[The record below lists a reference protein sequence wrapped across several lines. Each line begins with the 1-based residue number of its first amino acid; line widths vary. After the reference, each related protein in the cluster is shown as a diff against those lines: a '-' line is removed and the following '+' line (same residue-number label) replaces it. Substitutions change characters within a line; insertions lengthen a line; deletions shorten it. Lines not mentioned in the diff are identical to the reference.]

1 LAKPLSA
8 AVPTIHYRED
18 IVLSAT
24 SEHAA
29 SPGGPGPPRD
39 VLPFEPNTRLPMTLR
54 EQEGDMADRGFSVRA
69 LQLGERIDLK
79 GLERD
84 DAFSTN
90 PLGFPTVSGGT
101 VVLFKFGAAVFFA
114 LTPVE
119 EEDLISSLG
128 YRIGEPLKERE
139 SETARIVVRGDSDD
153 LVSSSGAIQLQSA
166 EPNRLLLVAEA
177 MAVSVALAFDERRIA
192 GAFERIEPIAKRLA
206 ERQLPAGPRAAL
218 LEQIGEAL
226 LAQQRLADRVD
237 LDEKPDVLWDH
248 PELER
253 FWAKLVDEYDLPQ
266 RGRAISRKLEVIR
279 ETADTITD
287 LISTRTSHRLEWYII
302 GLIMFEIGLGLYDRF
317 WR

>member
-1 LAKPLSA
+1 MD
-8 AVPTIHYRED
+8 AVPVEPPTR
-18 IVLSAT
+18 
-24 SEHAA
+24 
-29 SPGGPGPPRD
+29 SPMSVRQ
-39 VLPFEPNTRLPMTLR
+39 
-54 EQEGDMADRGFSVRA
+54 QEGYMADRGFSVRA

-79 GLERD
+79 GLERE
-84 DAFSTN
+84 DAFSAN
-90 PLGFPTVSGGT
+90 PLGFRTASGGT

-119 EEDLISSLG
+119 EEGLISSLG
-128 YRIGEPLKERE
+128 SRIDELLAERE
-139 SETARIVVRGDSDD
+139 SETARIIVRLDAED
-153 LVSSSGAIQLQSA
+153 LVTSSGAIQLQSDD
-166 EPNRLLLVAEA
+166 PNRLLLIAQA

-192 GAFERIEPIAKRLA
+192 GAFERIEPVAKRLA
-206 ERQLPAGPRAAL
+206 KGQLLAGPRAAL

-253 FWAKLVDEYDLPQ
+253 FWARLVDEYDLPQ

-302 GLIMFEIGLGLYDRF
+302 ALIMVEIGLGLYDRF